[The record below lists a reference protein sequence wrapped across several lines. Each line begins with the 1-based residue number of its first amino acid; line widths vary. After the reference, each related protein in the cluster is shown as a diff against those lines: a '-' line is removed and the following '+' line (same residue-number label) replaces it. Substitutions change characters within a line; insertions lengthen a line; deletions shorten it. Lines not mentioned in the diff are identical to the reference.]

1 MLAVI
6 ISMLTIYTTYMS
18 NWTPTIGSLVHE
30 IDRLVKKRFDRFA
43 ETTGMSRAQW
53 QVLARVA
60 KRQGVNQATLADL
73 VGVEPISI
81 CRMVDRLEAMN
92 LVERRP
98 DPSDRRAR
106 LIHITE
112 DARPGLE
119 RMKATAQ
126 ALFKEALTG
135 ITPEEEEIL
144 YSLLGRVHANLVA
157 MTGEDQPSPASA
169 ETTNSPRSL
178 PDQKD

>member
-1 MLAVI
+1 
-6 ISMLTIYTTYMS
+6 MS
-18 NWTPTIGSLVHE
+18 TWTPTIGNLVHE

-98 DPSDRRAR
+98 DPGDRRAR
-106 LIHITE
+106 LIHVTE
-112 DARPGLE
+112 AANPALE
-119 RMKATAQ
+119 RVKASAQ
-126 ALFKEALTG
+126 ALFEEALSG
-135 ITPEEEEIL
+135 ITPEEEAIL
-144 YSLLGRVHANLVA
+144 SGLLGRVHANLLA
-157 MTGEDQPSPASA
+157 ITGEDQPSPIVADDH
-169 ETTNSPRSL
+169 NSVRTE

>member
-1 MLAVI
+1 M
-6 ISMLTIYTTYMS
+6 T
-18 NWTPTIGSLVHE
+18 NWTPTVGSLIHE

-73 VGVEPISI
+73 VGVEPITI
-81 CRMVDRLEAMN
+81 CRMVDRLEALG

-98 DPSDRRAR
+98 DPTDRRAR
-106 LIHITE
+106 LIHMTE
-112 DARPGLE
+112 AARPGIE
-119 RMKATAQ
+119 RMRGVAQ
-126 ALFKEALTG
+126 SLFNEALEG
-135 ITPEEEEIL
+135 ISPEEEAIL
-144 YSLLGRVHANLVA
+144 SRLLGRIHANLLAV
-157 MTGEDQPSPASA
+157 TGEEPPMPFPMPADDTKA
-169 ETTNSPRSL
+169 VRAV

>member
-1 MLAVI
+1 
-6 ISMLTIYTTYMS
+6 MLTIYTARMS

-81 CRMVDRLEAMN
+81 CRMVDRLEALN

-144 YSLLGRVHANLVA
+144 TNLLGRVHANLSA
-157 MTGEDQPSPASA
+157 ISDEDQPSPISVDTAKPIR
-169 ETTNSPRSL
+169 TQ

>member
-1 MLAVI
+1 M
-6 ISMLTIYTTYMS
+6 MYGTDMS
-18 NWTPTIGSLVHE
+18 TWTPTIGSLVHE

-53 QVLARVA
+53 HVLARVA
-60 KRQGVNQATLADL
+60 KRQGVNQATLADI

-98 DPSDRRAR
+98 DPGDRRAR

-119 RMKATAQ
+119 RMRATAQ

-144 YSLLGRVHANLVA
+144 TNLLGRVHANLLA
-157 MTGEDQPSPASA
+157 MTGEDPPSPISA
-169 ETTNSPRSL
+169 DNANSVQPQ
-178 PDQKD
+178 PHQKD

>member
-1 MLAVI
+1 
-6 ISMLTIYTTYMS
+6 MS

-81 CRMVDRLEAMN
+81 CRMVDRLEALN

-144 YSLLGRVHANLVA
+144 TNLLGRVHANLSA
-157 MTGEDQPSPASA
+157 ISDEDQPSPISVDTANPIR
-169 ETTNSPRSL
+169 TQ

>member
-1 MLAVI
+1 
-6 ISMLTIYTTYMS
+6 MS
-18 NWTPTIGSLVHE
+18 NWTPTIGGLVHE
-30 IDRLVKKRFDRFA
+30 IDRLVKNRFDRFA

-98 DPSDRRAR
+98 DPGDRRAR

-112 DARPGLE
+112 AASPGLE
-119 RMKATAQ
+119 RMRAAAQ
-126 ALFKEALTG
+126 ALFKGALAG

-169 ETTNSPRSL
+169 ETTNSPRSQ
-178 PDQKD
+178 PDRKD

>member
-1 MLAVI
+1 
-6 ISMLTIYTTYMS
+6 MS

-60 KRQGVNQATLADL
+60 KRQGINQATLADL

-81 CRMVDRLEAMN
+81 CRMVDRLEALN

-98 DPSDRRAR
+98 DPGDRRAR

-112 DARPGLE
+112 TARPGLE
-119 RMKATAQ
+119 RMKAAAQ
-126 ALFKEALTG
+126 ALFGEALAG
-135 ITPEEEEIL
+135 ITPEEEAVL
-144 YSLLGRVHANLVA
+144 SGLLGRIHANLVA
-157 MTGEDQPSPASA
+157 MTGEDMSSPIPADTA
-169 ETTNSPRSL
+169 NSIGPQ